1 MKSSLNKANLD
12 RDLLMVKWT
21 PLRSVARFMR
31 HFLLGWGGG
40 GGGGAFIGIDH
51 LLALFLIVIIH
62 SFFSLS
68 SLFLIDLCM
77 LNTNLKV

>member
-1 MKSSLNKANLD
+1 MLQGLCGTFY
-12 RDLLMVKWT
+12 W
-21 PLRSVARFMR
+21 
-31 HFLLGWGGG
+31 GGGG